1 MGDAAAETKPAFDLT
16 RTDELPTLP
25 AVALR
30 VAQTMGSADVS
41 ILDVC
46 AEIER
51 DQAIAAKVLRLV
63 NSPFYGFTG
72 RVTSIQRA
80 LVLLG
85 FNTVRSLVLGVS
97 IFDGG
102 SDKVRD
108 LWLHALGVST
118 AAEAIARRLGMGDA
132 EEIGTAGLL
141 HDIGKVAISAKRP
154 ALRDRIVAL
163 ARETG
168 ASVLEA
174 EREVLGI
181 DHAAIGKAM
190 AEKWKLPAAITEAVA
205 YHHAPDL
212 ASSAARQ
219 TCVVH
224 VADAIVK
231 GFGYGQF
238 EGESVMRVSP
248 TAWALLGVEGS
259 AVPALVETVAEP
271 LRMLRAIPF

>member
-46 AEIER
+46 EEIER
-51 DQAIAAKVLRLV
+51 DQAITAKVLKLV

-72 RVTSIQRA
+72 RVTSIQRS

-97 IFDGG
+97 VFDGG
-102 SDKVRD
+102 SEKVRD

-118 AAEAIARRLGMGDA
+118 AAEAIARRLGMSDA
-132 EEIGTAGLL
+132 EEIATAGLL

-163 ARETG
+163 ARESG

-190 AEKWKLPAAITEAVA
+190 AEQWKLPAAIAEVVA
-205 YHHAPDL
+205 HHHAPDL
-212 ASSAARQ
+212 AASAARQ
-219 TCVVH
+219 TSVVH

-238 EGESVMRVSP
+238 EGETVSRVSP
-248 TAWALLGVEGS
+248 TAWRLLGVEGS